1 MNTCPCPACSGP
13 SGLALLHGQILD
25 VLHERVG
32 CDRPALEI
40 RPPIRRAGRQD
51 DILTLF
57 ANEHFVGVELELLR
71 QPHGLA
77 AIVHEHLGSSLHDRI
92 PPMNLAVYISI
103 CQVVWSGMNAAKPY
117 QRAM

>member
-13 SGLALLHGQILD
+13 SGLALLHGEILD

-32 CDRPALEI
+32 RDRATVEI

-51 DILTLF
+51 HILALF
-57 ANEHFVGVELELLR
+57 ANEHFIRTELELLR

-77 AIVHEHLGSSLHDRI
+77 AIVHEHLGSSLHGLDSSRYLLYRGTLLS
-92 PPMNLAVYISI
+92 PATR
-103 CQVVWSGMNAAKPY
+103 SGRGAFAPY
-117 QRAM
+117 T